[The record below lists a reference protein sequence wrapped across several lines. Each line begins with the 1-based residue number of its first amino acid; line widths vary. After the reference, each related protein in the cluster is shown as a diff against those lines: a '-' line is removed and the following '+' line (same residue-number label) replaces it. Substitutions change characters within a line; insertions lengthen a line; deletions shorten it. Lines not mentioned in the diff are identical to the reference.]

1 MNDEICVK
9 EFTILKEEAKTSM
22 AVLAACDYVVA
33 LKKGKDN
40 FLQDKEYCKKA
51 VENLAKK
58 DKIEIV
64 KKTKRSEKLVDI
76 RSNIY
81 CITTDQKEF
90 EAFTKVSYAK
100 SELDTEEYDPLF
112 YCELTAGSIVN
123 IKPELVLEALCREE
137 GQQFDPLDYQI
148 HRIEMYADQNGK
160 KGEIHTFAT
169 EVKCDLVPLSEY
181 EAK

>member
-1 MNDEICVK
+1 
-9 EFTILKEEAKTSM
+9 M

-76 RSNIY
+76 RNNIY
-81 CITTDQKEF
+81 CIKTDPKEF
-90 EAFTKVSYAK
+90 EAFTKVSYGK
-100 SELDTEEYDPLF
+100 SKLDTEEYDPLF

-123 IKPELVLEALCREE
+123 IKPELVLEALCHEE
-137 GQQFDPLDYQI
+137 GQEFNVLDYQI